1 MTKLT
6 QAQQLVL
13 ASACDHECGLAV
25 RPDKLRGVQ
34 LAKMTT
40 SLIDK
45 GLAKE
50 IKAKPGGP
58 IWREDEQGRGF
69 SLKIL
74 KAGRDVVSLSS
85 ANNVDTVVEGA
96 TPIAVHDV
104 GMGQL
109 VTGAIKV
116 NGPKRSLIV
125 GLMQRAEG
133 ATIQDLI
140 AATGWLPH
148 TTRAALSGLRK
159 LGIAIER
166 SPADR
171 GRGSNYCSA
180 TSWMITR
187 DNQDDNFRSLY
198 FDDCRGA
205 TTKQVVSRSV
215 CRGATIRRR
224 L

>member
-13 ASACDHECGLAV
+13 ASARDHEFGLAV

-40 SLIDK
+40 NLIEK

-50 IKAKPGGP
+50 IKAKPGAP

-74 KAGRDVVSLSS
+74 KAGRDAVIFSS
-85 ANNVDTVVEGA
+85 AGTVDTVAEGE

-104 GMGQL
+104 GRGQL
-109 VTGAIKV
+109 VTGTIKV

-125 GLMQRAEG
+125 GLMQRAQG

-140 AATGWLPH
+140 VATGWLPH

-159 LGIAIER
+159 TGIAIER
-166 SPADR
+166 SPADL
-171 GRGSNYCSA
+171 GRGSNYRIVSK
-180 TSWMITR
+180 
-187 DNQDDNFRSLY
+187 QDEQ
-198 FDDCRGA
+198 A
-205 TTKQVVSRSV
+205 
-215 CRGATIRRR
+215 A
-224 L
+224 

>member
-13 ASACDHECGLAV
+13 ASARDHDCGLAV

-50 IKAKPGGP
+50 IKAKPGAP

-74 KAGRDVVSLSS
+74 KAGRDAVSLSS
-85 ANNVDTVVEGA
+85 ASSVETLVGGE
-96 TPIAVHDV
+96 TPVAVHDV
-104 GMGQL
+104 ESGQH
-109 VTGAIKV
+109 AIGTIPII
-116 NGPKRSLIV
+116 GPKRTLIV
-125 GLMQRAEG
+125 GLMQRAQG

-159 LGIAIER
+159 EGIAIER

-171 GRGSNYCSA
+171 GRGSNY
-180 TSWMITR
+180 R
-187 DNQDDNFRSLY
+187 
-198 FDDCRGA
+198 
-205 TTKQVVSRSV
+205 VVSKQ
-215 CRGATIRRR
+215 AEKAA
-224 L
+224 

>member
-6 QAQQLVL
+6 QAQQRVL

-40 SLIDK
+40 SLIEN

-50 IKAKPGGP
+50 IKAKPGAP
-58 IWREDEQGRGF
+58 IWREEEQGRGF

-74 KAGRDVVSLSS
+74 KAGRDAVSLSS
-85 ANNVDTVVEGA
+85 AYTVDTIDAA
-96 TPIAVHDV
+96 TPTAVHDV
-104 GMGQL
+104 GSGQL
-109 VTGAIKV
+109 ATGAIKV

-125 GLMQRAEG
+125 GLMQRSQG
-133 ATIQDLI
+133 ATIHDLI

-159 LGIAIER
+159 KGVAIER
-166 SPADR
+166 SQAEP
-171 GRGSNYCSA
+171 
-180 TSWMITR
+180 SWVSTYRIMPVPVE
-187 DNQDDNFRSLY
+187 
-198 FDDCRGA
+198 
-205 TTKQVVSRSV
+205 QV
-215 CRGATIRRR
+215 A
-224 L
+224 